1 MDSVLTRSGSILCSF
16 SGGRRHTRC
25 AFVTGVHTCAL
36 PIFVQIEADALV
48 GRIGDQDRNQPLG
61 PRDDIGPVEP
71 ALALATARLAEREQT
86 GQPRPGCPV
95 FGIKQERAAI
105 AQVDA
110 RSWDQADA
118 GRSEEHTS
126 ELQSLMRISSAVFC
140 LKKKKQT
147 TH

>member
-1 MDSVLTRSGSILCSF
+1 MASENFAQL
-16 SGGRRHTRC
+16 
-25 AFVTGVHTCAL
+25 
-36 PIFVQIEADALV
+36 VQIEADALG

-118 GRSEEHTS
+118 GRSEEHPS
-126 ELQSLMRISSAVFC
+126 ELQSLMRISYAVFG
-140 LKKKKQT
+140 LKKKKAT
-147 TH
+147 KK